1 MLSLILECGSSTPGS
16 NARFAFR
23 MRASISEIGS
33 VIFQR
38 FKVIVESPTGL
49 GHSGNQA
56 IQRGFPEGQTG
67 TAELAQITMAAS
79 AHRTAIHDAHRAGV
93 LGQLGE
99 AGVITLG
106 FQFSP

>member
-49 GHSGNQA
+49 GNPRNQPV
-56 IQRGFPEGQTG
+56 QRGFAEGQTG
-67 TAELAQITMAAS
+67 AAEFPQITMAAS
-79 AHRTAIHDAHRAGV
+79 AHGAAIHDAHRAGV
-93 LGQLGE
+93 
-99 AGVITLG
+99 ITLG
-106 FQFSP
+106 FQFGPQG